1 MENRELTIIAA
12 VSINNVIGNNNKLIW
27 KLSNDLKRFK
37 NLTTN
42 HSVIMGRKTFE
53 SLPNPLPDRD
63 NIVITRDTNYSKP
76 NIQVC
81 SSIEDAINLTKTDT
95 QPFIIGGGE
104 IYSQTINIVDKIE
117 LTRVHEE
124 FDGDAYFPEIPLDI
138 FELINEENYNS
149 DFENYNSETN
159 SDSDNSLNNSYYNNS
174 HYENE
179 T

>member
-12 VSINNVIGNNNKLIW
+12 VSINNIIGNKNKLIW

-104 IYSQTINIVDKIE
+104 IYTQTINIVDKIE

-138 FELINEENYNS
+138 FELINEENYNR
-149 DFENYNSETN
+149 D
-159 SDSDNSLNNSYYNNS
+159 L
-174 HYENE
+174 
-179 T
+179 

>member
-117 LTRVHEE
+117 LTRVHKE

-149 DFENYNSETN
+149 DLKNEFDY
-159 SDSDNSLNNSYYNNS
+159 SYLTYKKR
-174 HYENE
+174 
-179 T
+179 

>member
-12 VSINNVIGNNNKLIW
+12 VSINNIIGNKNKLIW

-104 IYSQTINIVDKIE
+104 IYTQTINIVDKIE

-149 DFENYNSETN
+149 D
-159 SDSDNSLNNSYYNNS
+159 L
-174 HYENE
+174 ENE
-179 T
+179 FDYSYLTYKKR

>member
-12 VSINNVIGNNNKLIW
+12 VSINNIIGNKNKLIW
-27 KLSNDLKRFK
+27 KLSNDLKRFR

-81 SSIEDAINLTKTDT
+81 SSIEDAINITKTDT

-104 IYSQTINIVDKIE
+104 IYTQTINIVDKIE

-149 DFENYNSETN
+149 D
-159 SDSDNSLNNSYYNNS
+159 L
-174 HYENE
+174 ENE
-179 T
+179 FDYSYLTYKKR

>member
-104 IYSQTINIVDKIE
+104 IYSQTINIVDKIRF
-117 LTRVHEE
+117 TNK
-124 FDGDAYFPEIPLDI
+124 F
-138 FELINEENYNS
+138 INIRS
-149 DFENYNSETN
+149 I
-159 SDSDNSLNNSYYNNS
+159 
-174 HYENE
+174 
-179 T
+179 

>member
-12 VSINNVIGNNNKLIW
+12 VSINNIIGNKNKLIW
-27 KLSNDLKRFK
+27 KLSNDLKRFR

-104 IYSQTINIVDKIE
+104 IYTQTINIVDRIE

-124 FDGDAYFPEIPLDI
+124 FDGDSYFPEIPLDI

-149 DFENYNSETN
+149 D
-159 SDSDNSLNNSYYNNS
+159 L
-174 HYENE
+174 ENE
-179 T
+179 FDYSYLTYKKR

>member
-12 VSINNVIGNNNKLIW
+12 VSINNIIGNKNKLIW

-81 SSIEDAINLTKTDT
+81 SSIEDAINLTNTDT

-149 DFENYNSETN
+149 D
-159 SDSDNSLNNSYYNNS
+159 L
-174 HYENE
+174 ENE
-179 T
+179 FDYSYLTYKKR

>member
-12 VSINNVIGNNNKLIW
+12 VSINNVIGNDNKLIW
-27 KLSNDLKRFK
+27 RLSNDLKRFK

-81 SSIEDAINLTKTDT
+81 SSIEDAINLTKIDT
-95 QPFIIGGGE
+95 QPFIIGGGQ
-104 IYSQTINIVDKIE
+104 IYTQTINIVDKIE

-149 DFENYNSETN
+149 D
-159 SDSDNSLNNSYYNNS
+159 L
-174 HYENE
+174 ENE
-179 T
+179 FDYSYLTYKKR

>member
-12 VSINNVIGNNNKLIW
+12 VSINNIIGNKNKLIW

-104 IYSQTINIVDKIE
+104 IYTQTINIVDRIE
-117 LTRVHEE
+117 LTIFHE
-124 FDGDAYFPEIPLDI
+124 
-138 FELINEENYNS
+138 
-149 DFENYNSETN
+149 
-159 SDSDNSLNNSYYNNS
+159 
-174 HYENE
+174 
-179 T
+179 

>member
-104 IYSQTINIVDKIE
+104 IYSQTINIADKIE

-149 DFENYNSETN
+149 D
-159 SDSDNSLNNSYYNNS
+159 L
-174 HYENE
+174 ENE
-179 T
+179 FDYSYLTYKKR

>member
-12 VSINNVIGNNNKLIW
+12 VSINNIIGNKNKLIW

-53 SLPNPLPDRD
+53 SLPNPLPDRN

-104 IYSQTINIVDKIE
+104 IYTQTINIVDKIE

-149 DFENYNSETN
+149 D
-159 SDSDNSLNNSYYNNS
+159 L
-174 HYENE
+174 ENE
-179 T
+179 FDYSYLTYKKR

>member
-81 SSIEDAINLTKTDT
+81 SSIEDASNLTKTDT

-124 FDGDAYFPEIPLDI
+124 FDGDAYFPEIPLDLS
-138 FELINEENYNS
+138 LI
-149 DFENYNSETN
+149 
-159 SDSDNSLNNSYYNNS
+159 
-174 HYENE
+174 HI
-179 T
+179 

>member
-53 SLPNPLPDRD
+53 SLPNPLPDRN

-149 DFENYNSETN
+149 D
-159 SDSDNSLNNSYYNNS
+159 L
-174 HYENE
+174 ENE
-179 T
+179 FDYSYLTYKKK

>member
-53 SLPNPLPDRD
+53 SLPNPLPNRD

-138 FELINEENYNS
+138 FELINKENYNS
-149 DFENYNSETN
+149 D
-159 SDSDNSLNNSYYNNS
+159 L
-174 HYENE
+174 ENE
-179 T
+179 FDYSYLTYKKR

>member
-12 VSINNVIGNNNKLIW
+12 VSINNIIGNKNKLIW
-27 KLSNDLKRFK
+27 KLSNDLKRFR

-53 SLPNPLPDRD
+53 SLPNPLPGRD

-104 IYSQTINIVDKIE
+104 IYTQTINIVDRIE

-149 DFENYNSETN
+149 D
-159 SDSDNSLNNSYYNNS
+159 L
-174 HYENE
+174 ENE
-179 T
+179 FDYSYLTYKKR

>member
-12 VSINNVIGNNNKLIW
+12 ASINNIIGNNNKLIW
-27 KLSNDLKRFK
+27 RLSNDLRRFK
-37 NLTTN
+37 DLTTN

-53 SLPNPLPDRD
+53 SLPEPLANRD
-63 NIVITRDTNYSKP
+63 NIVITRDTNYSKSG
-76 NIQVC
+76 IQVC

-117 LTRVHEE
+117 LTRVHKE

-138 FELINEENYNS
+138 FELINEENHNS
-149 DFENYNSETN
+149 D
-159 SDSDNSLNNSYYNNS
+159 L
-174 HYENE
+174 ENE
-179 T
+179 FDYSYLTYIKR

>member
-27 KLSNDLKRFK
+27 KLSNDLKRFR

-138 FELINEENYNS
+138 FELINKENYNS
-149 DFENYNSETN
+149 D
-159 SDSDNSLNNSYYNNS
+159 L
-174 HYENE
+174 ENE
-179 T
+179 FDYSYLTYKKR

>member
-27 KLSNDLKRFK
+27 KLSNDLKRFR

-117 LTRVHEE
+117 LTRVHKE

-149 DFENYNSETN
+149 D
-159 SDSDNSLNNSYYNNS
+159 L
-174 HYENE
+174 ENE
-179 T
+179 FDYSYLTYKKK

>member
-104 IYSQTINIVDKIE
+104 IYTQTINIVDRIE

-149 DFENYNSETN
+149 D
-159 SDSDNSLNNSYYNNS
+159 L
-174 HYENE
+174 ENE
-179 T
+179 FDYSYLTYKKR

>member
-12 VSINNVIGNNNKLIW
+12 VSINNIIGNKNKLIW
-27 KLSNDLKRFK
+27 KLSNDLKRFR

-117 LTRVHEE
+117 LTRVHKE

-149 DFENYNSETN
+149 D
-159 SDSDNSLNNSYYNNS
+159 L
-174 HYENE
+174 ENE
-179 T
+179 FDYSYLTYKKR

>member
-12 VSINNVIGNNNKLIW
+12 VSINNIIGNKNKLIW

-53 SLPNPLPDRD
+53 SLPNPLPDRN

-104 IYSQTINIVDKIE
+104 IYTQTINIVDRIE

-138 FELINEENYNS
+138 FELINEENYNR
-149 DFENYNSETN
+149 D
-159 SDSDNSLNNSYYNNS
+159 L
-174 HYENE
+174 ENE
-179 T
+179 FDYSYLTYKKR

>member
-53 SLPNPLPDRD
+53 SLPNPLPDRN

-149 DFENYNSETN
+149 D
-159 SDSDNSLNNSYYNNS
+159 L
-174 HYENE
+174 ENE
-179 T
+179 FDYSYLTYKKR

>member
-27 KLSNDLKRFK
+27 KLSNDLKRFR

-81 SSIEDAINLTKTDT
+81 SSIEDAINLTKTDM

-117 LTRVHEE
+117 LTRVHKE

-149 DFENYNSETN
+149 D
-159 SDSDNSLNNSYYNNS
+159 L
-174 HYENE
+174 ENE
-179 T
+179 FDYSYLTYKKR

>member
-12 VSINNVIGNNNKLIW
+12 VSINNVIGNKNKLIW
-27 KLSNDLKRFK
+27 KLSNDLKRFR

-149 DFENYNSETN
+149 D
-159 SDSDNSLNNSYYNNS
+159 L
-174 HYENE
+174 ENE
-179 T
+179 FDYSYLTYKKR

>member
-53 SLPNPLPDRD
+53 SLPKPLPDRD

-138 FELINEENYNS
+138 FELINKENYNS
-149 DFENYNSETN
+149 D
-159 SDSDNSLNNSYYNNS
+159 L
-174 HYENE
+174 ENE
-179 T
+179 FDYSYLTYKKR

>member
-27 KLSNDLKRFK
+27 KLSNDLKRFR

-63 NIVITRDTNYSKP
+63 NIVITRDTNYLKP

-117 LTRVHEE
+117 LTRVHKE

-138 FELINEENYNS
+138 FKLINEENYNS
-149 DFENYNSETN
+149 D
-159 SDSDNSLNNSYYNNS
+159 L
-174 HYENE
+174 ENE
-179 T
+179 FDYSYLTYKKR

>member
-12 VSINNVIGNNNKLIW
+12 VSINNVIGNDNKLIW

-53 SLPNPLPDRD
+53 SLINPLPDRD

-95 QPFIIGGGE
+95 QPFIIGGGQ
-104 IYSQTINIVDKIE
+104 IYTQTINIVDKIE

-124 FDGDAYFPEIPLDI
+124 FDGDSYFPEIPLDI
-138 FELINEENYNS
+138 FKLINEENYNS
-149 DFENYNSETN
+149 D
-159 SDSDNSLNNSYYNNS
+159 L
-174 HYENE
+174 ENE
-179 T
+179 FDYSYLTYKKR

>member
-12 VSINNVIGNNNKLIW
+12 VSINNVIGNKNKLIW

-53 SLPNPLPDRD
+53 SLPNPLPDRN

-81 SSIEDAINLTKTDT
+81 SSIENAINLTKTDT

-117 LTRVHEE
+117 LTRVHGE

-149 DFENYNSETN
+149 D
-159 SDSDNSLNNSYYNNS
+159 L
-174 HYENE
+174 ENE
-179 T
+179 FDYSYLTYKKR

>member
-53 SLPNPLPDRD
+53 SLPNPLPDRN

-104 IYSQTINIVDKIE
+104 IYTQTINIVDRIE

-149 DFENYNSETN
+149 D
-159 SDSDNSLNNSYYNNS
+159 L
-174 HYENE
+174 ENE
-179 T
+179 FDYSYLTYKKR

>member
-12 VSINNVIGNNNKLIW
+12 VSINNIIGNKNKLIW

-53 SLPNPLPDRD
+53 SLPNPLPDRN

-95 QPFIIGGGE
+95 QPFIIGGGQ
-104 IYSQTINIVDKIE
+104 IYTQTINIVDKIE

-149 DFENYNSETN
+149 D
-159 SDSDNSLNNSYYNNS
+159 L
-174 HYENE
+174 ENE
-179 T
+179 FDYSYLTYKKR

>member
-12 VSINNVIGNNNKLIW
+12 VSINNVIGNDNKLIW

-53 SLPNPLPDRD
+53 SLTNPLPDRD

-117 LTRVHEE
+117 LTRVHKE

-138 FELINEENYNS
+138 FELINKENYNS
-149 DFENYNSETN
+149 D
-159 SDSDNSLNNSYYNNS
+159 L
-174 HYENE
+174 ENE
-179 T
+179 FDYSYLTYKKR

>member
-53 SLPNPLPDRD
+53 SLPNPLPNRD

-104 IYSQTINIVDKIE
+104 IYTQTINIVDKIE

-149 DFENYNSETN
+149 D
-159 SDSDNSLNNSYYNNS
+159 L
-174 HYENE
+174 ENE
-179 T
+179 FDYSYLTYKKR

>member
-53 SLPNPLPDRD
+53 SLPNPLPNRD

-117 LTRVHEE
+117 LTRVHKE

-138 FELINEENYNS
+138 FELINKENYNS
-149 DFENYNSETN
+149 D
-159 SDSDNSLNNSYYNNS
+159 L
-174 HYENE
+174 ENE
-179 T
+179 FDYSYLTYKKR